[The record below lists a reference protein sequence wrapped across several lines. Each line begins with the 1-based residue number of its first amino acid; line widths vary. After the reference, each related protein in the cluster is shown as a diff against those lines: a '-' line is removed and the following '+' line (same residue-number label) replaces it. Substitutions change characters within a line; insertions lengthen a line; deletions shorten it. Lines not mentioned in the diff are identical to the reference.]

1 MMTATISEFRKNIKS
16 YFNKVIDN
24 FEPLIINRG
33 KDSLVVIS
41 LDEYNSL
48 NATQHEMSSEA
59 NLKRLNAS
67 IEEFRNGKSFVKELI
82 EE

>member
-1 MMTATISEFRKNIKS
+1 MMTATISDFRKNIKS

-41 LDEYNSL
+41 LDEYNSM
-48 NATQHEMSSEA
+48 NATLHEMSSDA
-59 NLKRLNAS
+59 NMKRLQSA
-67 IEEFRNGKSFVKELI
+67 IEKFDRGESFVKELI

>member
-1 MMTATISEFRKNIKS
+1 MTATISEFRKNIKS